1 MKTKNI
7 FNKALAAAI
16 LLTITILSVCACS
29 DKGTSSEAS
38 KAGAVQG
45 NYYLDGDTTKQYIS
59 FNEDNSFKFV
69 GYDFDA
75 FAKALL
81 GDWLEDNSAFV
92 DRLDDAYTYRFD
104 NDTKEIW
111 FDIWESEETDAA
123 EFLTAMQLSNDG
135 KSIVF
140 HEETY
145 TIAQ

>member
-1 MKTKNI
+1 MKMKKC
-7 FNKALAAAI
+7 FNKVLAAVI
-16 LLTITILSVCACS
+16 LLIVTVFSVSACS
-29 DKGTSSEAS
+29 DKGTSSKAS
-38 KAGAVQG
+38 EPGAVQG
-45 NYYLDGDTTKQYIS
+45 DFYLDGDTAKQYIS

-81 GDWLEDNSAFV
+81 GDWLEDNSAFI

>member
-7 FNKALAAAI
+7 FNKALAASI
-16 LLTITILSVCACS
+16 LLIIIILSVCACS

>member
-7 FNKALAAAI
+7 FNKALAASI
-16 LLTITILSVCACS
+16 LLIIIILSVCACS

-81 GDWLEDNSAFV
+81 GDWPEDNSAYV
-92 DRLDDAYTYRFD
+92 DRLD
-104 NDTKEIW
+104 
-111 FDIWESEETDAA
+111 
-123 EFLTAMQLSNDG
+123 
-135 KSIVF
+135 
-140 HEETY
+140 
-145 TIAQ
+145 